1 MEVNGL
7 CTIHWGN
14 KMVEEINTEKK
25 VSEEII
31 TATIYCVN
39 TNCAYVYELLHG
51 DIVCEKKISMKA

>member
-7 CTIHWGN
+7 CTIKWGK
-14 KMVEEINTEKK
+14 KMVEEIISEKK
-25 VSEEII
+25 VNEEII

-51 DIVCEKKISMKA
+51 DIVGEKKISMKA